1 MRALTAAMQTALAA
15 ETGYGDIWFIALESS
30 GGTLRYTT
38 APTDVSWDSLTW
50 VGIGGAIEFEA
61 PSETADYAAQSF
73 RLSLAGVDQG
83 VITEVL
89 GSNLRGRDAT
99 IWWGQV
105 DLSTGIVVLDPLE
118 AFAGLMNDPWEITE
132 EPPEAGSPGTVRV
145 ETSIVSQ
152 MARYLQPRPLR
163 TNVESHE
170 SMLDRAGLSTTDTF
184 FKRVALLVNKPV
196 FWGMKAPAPSQKGTA
211 GPGGTIK
218 DKDT

>member
-1 MRALTAAMQTALAA
+1 M
-15 ETGYGDIWFIALESS
+15 
-30 GGTLRYTT
+30 
-38 APTDVSWDSLTW
+38 
-50 VGIGGAIEFEA
+50 
-61 PSETADYAAQSF
+61 
-73 RLSLAGVDQG
+73 
-83 VITEVL
+83 
-89 GSNLRGRDAT
+89 
-99 IWWGQV
+99 
-105 DLSTGIVVLDPLE
+105 DLSTGIVVRDPLE
-118 AFAGLMNDPWEITE
+118 AFAGLRNDPWEITE
-132 EPPEAGSPGTVRV
+132 EPPEPGSPGTVRV

-196 FWGMKAPAPSQKGTA
+196 FWGMKAPAQRGRA